1 MLLQPALLC
10 PAVMIPIT
18 RERCVIDS
26 PSFSFVKL
34 GAAIFLVLL
43 NGFFVLAEF
52 SLVKI
57 RKTRLEE
64 LAQQGNGNARL
75 ALKVV
80 ASFDTY
86 LGATQL
92 GITVASLALG
102 WLGEPAISALLEP
115 VLLTYLP
122 LSEWLITAVSMTIGF
137 IVIIFFHIVL
147 GELVPKSV
155 AVQRAEQVALACV
168 GPLYIFHKLGYPV
181 ILLLNRTA
189 RSILSIL
196 GMKNV
201 NAADLTHSEEELRM
215 IVSASHRGGVLNQ
228 MESELIDNVF
238 DFADRLARE
247 IMLPRQDM
255 ICLFADDTFDENM
268 KIVRETGHTRYPLCV
283 EDKDHIIGM
292 IHIRDL
298 MDLDMI
304 SHNERD
310 LTSVVREILVVP
322 EGMSVAHLLQVMR
335 RKRTHLAVVADEYG
349 GTAGLVALEDV
360 LEEIV
365 GDIQDE
371 HDAVEDIEI
380 QRLADGSYEFDG
392 RVLLDDVTELLNI
405 RLEDHDED
413 TLGGYIFG
421 MLGRRPETSD
431 KVSIGDYSFEVLRVN
446 GFRIVRVKAVPLVAL
461 AIEEGLESN

>member
-1 MLLQPALLC
+1 
-10 PAVMIPIT
+10 MIPTT

-26 PSFSFVKL
+26 PSFSFIKL

-64 LAQQGNGNARL
+64 LAQQGNANARL

-80 ASFDTY
+80 AAFDTY

-115 VLLTYLP
+115 VFRNYLP
-122 LSEWLITAVSMTIGF
+122 LSEWVITAISMATGF
-137 IVIIFFHIVL
+137 IIIIFFHIVL

-155 AVQRAEQVALACV
+155 AVQRAEQVALACAW
-168 GPLYIFHKLGYPV
+168 PLYMFHKLGYPV
-181 ILLLNRTA
+181 IVLLNRTA
-189 RSILSIL
+189 RFILGLL
-196 GMKNV
+196 GMKTV
-201 NAADLTHSEEELRM
+201 NEADLTHSEEELRM

-228 MESELIDNVF
+228 VESELIDNVF

-255 ICLFADDTFDENM
+255 ICLFADDTFEENM
-268 KIVRETGHTRYPLCV
+268 KVVRETGHTRYPLCV

-304 SHNERD
+304 SHSERD

-371 HDAVEDIEI
+371 HDAIEDIEI

-405 RLEDHDED
+405 RLEEHDED

-421 MLGRRPETSD
+421 LLGRRPETGD
-431 KVSIGDYSFEVLRVN
+431 KISIGDYSFEVLRVN
-446 GFRIVRVKAVPLVAL
+446 GFRIVRVKAVPLL
-461 AIEEGLESN
+461 PLEIEEGVSSN

>member
-1 MLLQPALLC
+1 M
-10 PAVMIPIT
+10 
-18 RERCVIDS
+18 
-26 PSFSFVKL
+26 
-34 GAAIFLVLL
+34 
-43 NGFFVLAEF
+43 LAEF

-64 LAQQGNGNARL
+64 LAHQGNSRAKL

-92 GITVASLALG
+92 GITLASLALG
-102 WLGEPAISALLEP
+102 WLGEPAISSLLEP
-115 VLLTYLP
+115 VLLTYVP
-122 LSEWLITAVSMTIGF
+122 LSEWMITAISIALGFILITF
-137 IVIIFFHIVL
+137 LHIVI
-147 GELVPKSV
+147 GELVPKSM
-155 AVQRAEQVALACV
+155 AIQRAENMALACV
-168 GPLYIFHKLGYPV
+168 WPLYIFHKLGYPI
-181 ILLLNRTA
+181 ILLFNRTA
-189 RSILSIL
+189 QFIL
-196 GMKNV
+196 GMLGIKAV
-201 NAADLTHSEEELRM
+201 NEADLTHSEEELRM

-255 ICLFADDTFDENM
+255 ICLFADDTFAENM
-268 KIVRETGHTRYPLCV
+268 KVVRETGHTRYPLCV

-292 IHIRDL
+292 VHIRDL
-298 MDLDMI
+298 MDFDI
-304 SHNERD
+304 SSDSERD
-310 LTSVVREILVVP
+310 LTSIVREILVVP

-360 LEEIV
+360 IEEIV

-371 HDAVEDIEI
+371 HDVIEDIEI
-380 QRLADGSYEFDG
+380 QRLSDGSYEFDG

-405 RLEDHDED
+405 RLEDHEED
-413 TLGGYIFG
+413 TVGGYIFG
-421 MLGRRPETSD
+421 MLGRRPEIGD
-431 KVSIGDYSFEVLRVN
+431 KVNIGDYSFEVLRVN
-446 GFRIVRVKAVPLVAL
+446 GFRVVRVKAVPLFPLEIA
-461 AIEEGLESN
+461 EEV